1 MRRKDREVTNPQEIA
16 RIVETAKILHLGLFD
31 EDYPYV
37 VPLHYGCE
45 WHDERLFLYLHCA
58 REGHKLDLIARNPHV
73 TAEID
78 CDVELVSGGDVA
90 CAYGSTYASVIARG
104 TAALIDDPQEK
115 AHALELLMRH
125 QTGRTFTFNERMTS
139 AVAVVRISVDDLTA
153 KSRPKMG

>member
-1 MRRKDREVTNPQEIA
+1 MRRTDRQITDESEI
-16 RIVETAKILHLGLFD
+16 RDIVERARVVHLGMID
-31 EDYPYV
+31 GTHPYV

-45 WHDERLFLYLHCA
+45 WRGERLFLYLHCA

-78 CDVELVSGGDVA
+78 CDVELVSGGDIA

-104 TAALIDDPQEK
+104 TAASVDDPQEK

-125 QTGRTFTFNERMTS
+125 QTGRAFAFNERMTS